1 MFCRKCG
8 KQIPDNTKFCIFCG
22 AQVQPG
28 PQAGGGRQPTASPG
42 PSPAPSPKKQKNGGR
57 LLLIICG
64 VFAAIVLIA
73 AVVFGVRMVTS
84 KDDPAPR
91 TIEETEE
98 IEEIEADEA
107 EDGSEAE
114 DEAEEIVTEA
124 DVEAETEAA
133 SEEEQSSEPAAS
145 SADTADLQESTE
157 AAAAESA
164 PQEAGYTT
172 YFVVNCEEWISLRS
186 QPSTSAAALD
196 QIPYGAPVS
205 YIGTAENG
213 FYQVI
218 YNGKTGYALASYL
231 STEKPEPR
239 SYNSQTVFP
248 TACVVNCEE
257 WISLRVSPNTKADR
271 ITTIPLGSYVTV
283 LSTGEANG
291 FWKISYNGYEGYAL
305 GQYLSI
311 Q

>member
-8 KQIPDNTKFCIFCG
+8 KQIPDNTKFCTFCG

-28 PQAGGGRQPTASPG
+28 PQAGGGRQPAASPG

-64 VFAAIVLIA
+64 IFAAIVLIA

-98 IEEIEADEA
+98 IEETEADEA

-114 DEAEEIVTEA
+114 DETAEIVTEA
-124 DVEAETEAA
+124 DVEAETKAA

-172 YFVVNCEEWISLRS
+172 YF
-186 QPSTSAAALD
+186 
-196 QIPYGAPVS
+196 
-205 YIGTAENG
+205 
-213 FYQVI
+213 
-218 YNGKTGYALASYL
+218 
-231 STEKPEPR
+231 
-239 SYNSQTVFP
+239 
-248 TACVVNCEE
+248 VVNCEE